1 MGSKLKVTGPPRL
14 VTVINKESGVRQG
27 ARVCEDGVV
36 RDGTETFDRS
46 TWTLSAVDT
55 LE

>member
-1 MGSKLKVTGPPRL
+1 MRSKLKVTGPPRL
-14 VTVINKESGVRQG
+14 VTVINKESGERRRS
-27 ARVCEDGVV
+27 RVCEDGIV

-46 TWTLSAVDT
+46 RWTLSAVDI